1 MTIKQTIKHFEL
13 ISNKWVQK
21 EEEETKEITRKEYD
35 MIVTNRFK
43 DDRYYKGYTCLGYT
57 PIKIV
62 SRFED
67 LKTVREFEI
76 TN

>member
-21 EEEETKEITRKEYD
+21 EEETTEITKEEYD
-35 MIVTNRFK
+35 RIVENRFK
-43 DDRYYKGYTCLGYT
+43 GDRYYKGYTCLGYT

-62 SRFED
+62 SRFKD
-67 LKTVREFEI
+67 LKTVRDFEI